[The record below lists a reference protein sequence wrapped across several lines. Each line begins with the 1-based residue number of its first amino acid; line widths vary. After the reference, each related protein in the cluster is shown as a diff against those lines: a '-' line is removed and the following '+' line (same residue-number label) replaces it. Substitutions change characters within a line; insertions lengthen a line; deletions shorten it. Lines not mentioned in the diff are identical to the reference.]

1 MIEFKNVSKKYGNQ
15 YVLKNINLSLP
26 RYGLV
31 IINGPSGCGKTT
43 LLNSLSSLLDFEG
56 DILFDGKS
64 YKSMKPEEKDI
75 LRNKKI
81 GFVFQDY
88 KLFEF
93 ETVNENILLSI
104 NLSSVDK
111 EKKKLKRVS
120 DLLSLVGLAKKSN
133 EPISNLS
140 GGEKQ
145 RVAIARALANSPSLL
160 LADEPTG
167 NLDESNTKAVMELL
181 KKISSSSLV
190 VMVSHDEEITN
201 QYADRIIKMKD
212 GKIVSDKYQNR
223 SKHNEY
229 LPVLKLKYDD
239 KKKTIP
245 FKFLFDHT
253 LSTIKRRKWRTMFIT
268 LSTSLGLI
276 GVGLASTLSE
286 IVSTNLYRSY
296 SSIIESDK
304 IVISNKNSVSKKDV
318 VTSASL
324 SEVNQ
329 IVSSNSGISGVG
341 VYYWSIDSYF
351 PDENYLCLDKGG
363 IKKPI
368 DGFRASNVNEFGLL
382 NNYKGTI
389 YQKREDFLQDNE
401 VVISLPML
409 TINEICYQL
418 QIERTIT
425 SLSNYIAHHDL
436 NALLV
441 FSNDNWGYSVEIPI
455 KIKGFI
461 LSTKVLFYHTN
472 TRWNEIVFEDFC
484 LLPTTNQISENS
496 AHPWDLKKSYY
507 LTFKNGRDEFLS
519 NNRFSRE
526 TMDLDFEIL
535 DKKYCPNLFIDEDPY
550 NCNRVMVVHRTNKD
564 DIPSFVGDY
573 CKTSIKDIFEITY
586 GSDSGYS
593 IYGES
598 LMMGFSKTTYISNKE
613 EYVLDMADNMSYIK
627 YEDSLKTV
635 VPNEIVEGHFTKS
648 SLNGFV
654 FDPHYKVISGREP
667 VNFQEILISTSLA
680 SRLNYTSLSNQFL
693 YLSFP
698 VKESLLSNGYITRQF
713 ETVALKIVG
722 LTDSNKLSISH
733 KEAWSIL
740 FFQTMFGIST
750 FNLRINNLAVRVAE
764 GKENVIID
772 RIARAFPNLV
782 ASAPLQ
788 EVKGSVDNICHYI
801 EIIMLVVSISSVII
815 ASLILFICN
824 HLHYMEAK
832 KDIGL
837 IRCLGVKEKESR
849 KFIYFHSFW
858 MTMLSFIFSSVELL
872 IVSLFLSKALSKTLM
887 IESVFVFNPLSFL
900 YMLLIALFIS
910 LISSLFTSFKTSK
923 LMPLECLK

>member
-64 YKSMKPEEKDI
+64 YKSMKSEEKDI

-93 ETVNENILLSI
+93 ETVNENVLLSI

-111 EKKKLKRVS
+111 EKKKLKRVG

-212 GKIVSDKYQNR
+212 GRIVSDKYQNR
-223 SKHNEY
+223 SKHNDY

-245 FKFLFDHT
+245 FRFLFDHT

-318 VTSASL
+318 ITSASQV
-324 SEVNQ
+324 EVNE
-329 IVSSNSGISGVG
+329 IASSHDGISGVG

-368 DGFRASNVNEFGLL
+368 DGLRASNVNEFGLL
-382 NNYKGTI
+382 NNYKGTV
-389 YQKREDFLQDNE
+389 YPKREDFLQDNE

-519 NNRFSRE
+519 NNRFSKE
-526 TMDLDFEIL
+526 TMNLDFEIL
-535 DKKYCPNLFIDEDPY
+535 DKKYYPNLFIDEDPY

-573 CKTSIKDIFEITY
+573 CKSSIKDIFEITY

-698 VKESLLSNGYITRQF
+698 VKETLLSNGYITRQF

-750 FNLRINNLAVRVAE
+750 FNLRINNLAVRVVE
-764 GKENVIID
+764 GKENMIID
-772 RIARAFPNLV
+772 RISRAFPNLI

-858 MTMLSFIFSSVELL
+858 MTGLSFIFSSAELL